1 MSKISIETG
10 RRIRSYRTN
19 QHMSQ
24 EALAEKCGLHPT
36 YIGQL
41 ERGEKNATLES
52 IGKIADGLSVSL
64 SRLLEN
70 IDSDNDGENIPLEAY
85 RILQER
91 SETDQKKLFQILKL
105 SADLLK

>member
-1 MSKISIETG
+1 MSKIAIETG

-36 YIGQL
+36 YIGKL

-70 IDSDNDGENIPLEAY
+70 IDSGSDGDNIPLEAY

>member
-1 MSKISIETG
+1 MSRITIETG
-10 RRIRSYRTN
+10 RRIRNYRIQ

-24 EALAEKCGLHPT
+24 ETLAEKCGLHPT

-52 IGKIADGLSVSL
+52 IEKIAGGLSISL
-64 SRLLEN
+64 SRLFEN
-70 IDSDNDGENIPLEAY
+70 MGTENDCENIPLEAY

-91 SETDQKKLFQILKL
+91 SGDEQKKLIQILQL
-105 SADLLK
+105 SADLLG

>member
-1 MSKISIETG
+1 MSKITIETG
-10 RRIRSYRTN
+10 RRIRSYRIN

-70 IDSDNDGENIPLEAY
+70 IGTDSDGENIPLEAY

-105 SADLLK
+105 SAELLE

>member
-1 MSKISIETG
+1 MSKITIETG
-10 RRIRSYRTN
+10 RRIRSYRN
-19 QHMSQ
+19 NLHMSQ

-52 IGKIADGLSVSL
+52 IVKIADGLSISL